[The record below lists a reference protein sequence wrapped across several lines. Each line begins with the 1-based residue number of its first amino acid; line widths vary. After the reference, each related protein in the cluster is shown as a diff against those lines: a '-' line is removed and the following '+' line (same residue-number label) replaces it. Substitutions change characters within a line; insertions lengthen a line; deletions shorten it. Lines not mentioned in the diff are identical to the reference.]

1 MLLEAEIES
10 ISCNLHTLSRVFLE
24 SLYKPKSI
32 FSPRRRGELFAI
44 LNLEGKPSGE
54 KSQNPFS
61 IWFSATQK
69 LTQNQSFGFIFLF
82 LVFVSA
88 KHKPNTQNQKDFKTF
103 LLFPSF
109 QTQYL
114 KPFEGEEEDQKS
126 YCTSECSINSKILLY
141 VRV

>member
-1 MLLEAEIES
+1 MLNAEIES
-10 ISCNLHTLSRVFLE
+10 ISYNLQTLFRVFLE

-32 FSPRRRGELFAI
+32 FSLGRRGGLFAI
-44 LNLEGKPSGE
+44 LNQEIKSSGE

-61 IWFSATQK
+61 IWFSAIQK
-69 LTQNQSFGFIFLF
+69 LAQNQSFGFILLF

-88 KHKPNTQNQKDFKTF
+88 KHKRNTQNQKDFKTF
-103 LLFPSF
+103 LLFPAF

-114 KPFEGEEEDQKS
+114 KPFEGEEDKKS
-126 YCTSECSINSKILLY
+126 YCTFECSINSKILLY